1 MTKCY
6 FCEGKLRK
14 QNVDIVRYWGK
25 ELIALNEVPALVCQQ
40 CGERYFNAKI
50 SARIDQKI
58 KDALKRK
65 ASIEK
70 IAVPVM
76 QF

>member
-6 FCEGKLRK
+6 LCEGKLKK
-14 QNVDIVRYWGK
+14 QNVDIVRYWRK

-40 CGERYFNAKI
+40 CGERYFDAKVSAKI
-50 SARIDQKI
+50 DKRI
-58 KDALKRK
+58 KDALKRNT
-65 ASIEK
+65 SIES
-70 IAVPVM
+70 IAVPIV